1 MAIEEVLTDKLVL
14 VLIDELALLPVEDGR
29 PDEADFPESEIVVV
43 DGLLE
48 VGNEATDEVV
58 EA

>member
-1 MAIEEVLTDKLVL
+1 MAIEDVLTDKLVL
-14 VLIDELALLPVEDGR
+14 VLIDELALLPVEDQR
-29 PDEADFPESEIVVV
+29 LDEADFPESEIVLV

-48 VGNEATDEVV
+48 VENEATDEIE

>member
-48 VGNEATDEVV
+48 VENEATDEVV